1 MESQYIM
8 AFLLDLHNIMCSP
21 KVADYNKRQHNIKQY
36 RFNKWIF
43 AVICKNKILYQL
55 LTIKHIDMK
64 YAMQTIIFFLCYV
77 GIHICYAKRNS
88 SEMSVK
94 NKLIKN
100 MTIGDCMVSN
110 ACVTNDL
117 MRLKNC
123 TGKTKL
129 FLN

>member
-1 MESQYIM
+1 
-8 AFLLDLHNIMCSP
+8 
-21 KVADYNKRQHNIKQY
+21 
-36 RFNKWIF
+36 
-43 AVICKNKILYQL
+43 
-55 LTIKHIDMK
+55 MK
-64 YAMQTIIFFLCYV
+64 YAMQTIPHHSVLWCLNHPNILCYV